1 MIKARIMT
9 TSSICLWSFEDKSTG
24 KKFKGEAKDK
34 EQKRGF
40 RENRIQQFTEEYVT
54 DSLQRNIIQHEFM
67 QKIFVS
73 DQDSYNNTPWCHI
86 FCSVSC

>member
-1 MIKARIMT
+1 MT
-9 TSSICLWSFEDKSTG
+9 TSSLCLWKFEDKSTG
-24 KKFKGEAKDK
+24 KNLKAKPKDK

-40 RENRIQQFTEEYVT
+40 RENRIQQFSEEYVT
-54 DSLQRNIIQHEFM
+54 DSLQRNVIQHEFT

-73 DQDSYNNTPWCHI
+73 DQNSYTNTLWGHI